1 MRREREESK
10 EDKGGNMEGQIK
22 LGPIWGVI

>member
-1 MRREREESK
+1 MRWEREESK

-22 LGPIWGVI
+22 LGPLLGVI